1 MKLILSRQNGG
12 KIGRK
17 LRSSTLRLVIITL
30 LVTALPMIGL
40 FSFNYLKDSIT
51 RLNTISGQIIQQLD
65 LNTSNVITSCSQI
78 PNDHTLLSLLKNKDT
93 RQNRAH
99 IENRL
104 MELCG
109 NGSGIKSIILN
120 CDGGIYHSVFIS
132 DSQMREILDSPWYLN
147 LKELKYLRYFSA
159 PDKTDGTF
167 HYSMRLDDSSYL
179 TGEMI
184 VTLRADDLD
193 QILNS
198 ANKTFD
204 HYIWID
210 NQNNPLIDHA
220 FDQKDY
226 LFETLAGDRKN
237 SFYDEY
243 IFYNQKGIFIAHY
256 SDITRWKFIA
266 FVPYS
271 ELLIP
276 FLPTFFVLLLS
287 IAFIM
292 LLSGAIL
299 KPLIQNIVSPLELL
313 SEHMR
318 DFSYE
323 DASPVDIH
331 TGDEIEALSDAF
343 NEMSL
348 ELKKHVEMLL
358 AKQQNEQKLEYGL
371 RISQINPH
379 FIYNTMN
386 TINYLAR
393 KNRTEDIVVINNALI
408 HIMKDSLRIN
418 ETSVFD
424 TVDTELK
431 VTEQYL
437 KIQEYRY
444 EEQIKIIWDI
454 DPDARRQ
461 MIPKHILQ
469 PLVENAIIHGFL
481 ENELE
486 SFDQEMP
493 FIRIRICLIRQKT
506 QICLEVEDNGV
517 GIDLDNYEK
526 ICKESKEFDASSEY
540 SRGQHIGIAN
550 IRWRLSYLLKE
561 EQEFKIVPRSPH
573 GTIVTLILPA
583 GQTGFWF
590 ENSALP
596 ETCY

>member
-204 HYIWID
+204 HYI
-210 NQNNPLIDHA
+210 
-220 FDQKDY
+220 
-226 LFETLAGDRKN
+226 
-237 SFYDEY
+237 
-243 IFYNQKGIFIAHY
+243 
-256 SDITRWKFIA
+256 
-266 FVPYS
+266 
-271 ELLIP
+271 
-276 FLPTFFVLLLS
+276 
-287 IAFIM
+287 
-292 LLSGAIL
+292 
-299 KPLIQNIVSPLELL
+299 
-313 SEHMR
+313 
-318 DFSYE
+318 
-323 DASPVDIH
+323 
-331 TGDEIEALSDAF
+331 
-343 NEMSL
+343 
-348 ELKKHVEMLL
+348 
-358 AKQQNEQKLEYGL
+358 
-371 RISQINPH
+371 
-379 FIYNTMN
+379 
-386 TINYLAR
+386 
-393 KNRTEDIVVINNALI
+393 
-408 HIMKDSLRIN
+408 
-418 ETSVFD
+418 
-424 TVDTELK
+424 
-431 VTEQYL
+431 
-437 KIQEYRY
+437 
-444 EEQIKIIWDI
+444 
-454 DPDARRQ
+454 
-461 MIPKHILQ
+461 
-469 PLVENAIIHGFL
+469 
-481 ENELE
+481 
-486 SFDQEMP
+486 
-493 FIRIRICLIRQKT
+493 
-506 QICLEVEDNGV
+506 
-517 GIDLDNYEK
+517 
-526 ICKESKEFDASSEY
+526 
-540 SRGQHIGIAN
+540 
-550 IRWRLSYLLKE
+550 
-561 EQEFKIVPRSPH
+561 
-573 GTIVTLILPA
+573 
-583 GQTGFWF
+583 
-590 ENSALP
+590 
-596 ETCY
+596 